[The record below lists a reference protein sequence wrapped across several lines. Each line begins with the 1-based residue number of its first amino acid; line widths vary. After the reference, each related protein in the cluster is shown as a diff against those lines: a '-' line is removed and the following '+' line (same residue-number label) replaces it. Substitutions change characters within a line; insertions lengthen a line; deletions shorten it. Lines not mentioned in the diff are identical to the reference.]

1 MKRKLVFKARNKD
14 GSLKNVGYV
23 EMLAADQEE
32 ETTVPGEEE
41 EEEEETTE
49 PGTEPEEDKVT
60 LNFYGDICGAQ
71 WESKWFEED
80 KCPQDISDFF
90 NSIPADKPID
100 MYFNSGG
107 GDAYAGVAIGNIIRR
122 HKGKTRGFVDGIAAS
137 SASVILFSCDEV
149 FVNVG
154 GQIMIHKP
162 MTWAGGNAD
171 DFKVAINRLN
181 QCQNSIVDTYMEKAK
196 EGVTREQINALVNK
210 ETWFDV
216 KKAQQYFNVEAGTG
230 ATVAACNSEYYGSY
244 KNTPANLLSK
254 AGADT
259 NEIVNIVLAAM
270 RQQEKEKRE
279 AEKQQLL
286 AGLDKYGI

>member
-23 EMLAADQEE
+23 EAMAEDQEE
-32 ETTVPGEEE
+32 GTPVPGEEE
-41 EEEEETTE
+41 EEETMVPEE
-49 PGTEPEEDKVT
+49 EPEEDKVT

-71 WESKWFEED
+71 WESEWYEED

-90 NSIPADKPID
+90 NSIPDNKDID

-137 SASVILFSCDEV
+137 AASVILFSCDEV
-149 FVNVG
+149 IVNVG

-196 EGVTREQINALVNK
+196 EGVTRDQINALVNK

-216 KKAQQYFNVEAGTG
+216 TKAQQYFNVEAGTG
-230 ATVAACNSEYYGSY
+230 ATVAACNSEYYGRY
-244 KNTPANLLSK
+244 KNTPANLLK
-254 AGADT
+254 TEARDT
-259 NEIVNIVLAAM
+259 NDIVNIVLAAM
-270 RQQEKEKRE
+270 RQQENEKRE
-279 AEKQQLL
+279 AEKQKLL
-286 AGLDKYGI
+286 AGLDEYGM

>member
-1 MKRKLVFKARNKD
+1 MKRKLVFKAKD
-14 GSLKNVGYV
+14 NDGKLKNVGYV

-32 ETTVPGEEE
+32 STPVPGEEQE
-41 EEEEETTE
+41 EPLE
-49 PGTEPEEDKVT
+49 PETEPEEDVVT

-71 WESKWFEED
+71 WESKWCEED
-80 KCPQDISDFF
+80 KCPQDVADFF
-90 NSIPADKPID
+90 AAIPDDKQID

-149 FVNVG
+149 VVNTG

-162 MTWAGGNAD
+162 MTYAAGNAD

-196 EGVTREQINALVNK
+196 EGVTREQVNALVNK
-210 ETWFDV
+210 ETWMEAT
-216 KKAQQYFNVEAGTG
+216 KAQQYFNVTAGTG
-230 ATVAACNSEYYGSY
+230 AKVAACNSEYYSKY
-244 KNTPANLLSK
+244 KNTPANLLNT

-286 AGLDKYGI
+286 AGLDKYGM